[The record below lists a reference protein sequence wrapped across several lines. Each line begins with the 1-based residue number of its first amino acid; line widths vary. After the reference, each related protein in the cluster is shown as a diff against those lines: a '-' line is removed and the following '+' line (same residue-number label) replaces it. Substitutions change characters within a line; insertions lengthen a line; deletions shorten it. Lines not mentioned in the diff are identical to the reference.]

1 LVNAILRPLLVLI
14 LLLALPFQGIAAS
27 GMLAC
32 APVTTPPAMTAA
44 CHEHAAALADGGR
57 HEDARQDR
65 HGKGSCSSCC
75 VGAAMAP
82 AVLLQLSLARP
93 EFIAIPFRAG
103 HVPRVDP
110 AVPER
115 PPRSFFA

>member
-1 LVNAILRPLLVLI
+1 MNAIFRPLLVLL

-32 APVTTPPAMTAA
+32 APLTAAPATTAMA
-44 CHEHAAALADGGR
+44 CHEHSATKQDGGR
-57 HEDARQDR
+57 HEDRQQDR
-65 HGKGSCSSCC
+65 HGKGSCASCC

-82 AVLLQLSLARP
+82 AALLRLSAARP

-103 HVPRVDP
+103 HVPSVDP
-110 AVPER
+110 SVPER